1 MRKGLKWRN
10 ISVYFIEKM
19 IELVCCTCK
28 LNLGYYEV
36 SIQDINDSVKIER
49 KCKLVNKAIYYL
61 GPSNSQ
67 EN

>member
-1 MRKGLKWRN
+1 
-10 ISVYFIEKM
+10 M

-49 KCKLVNKAIYYL
+49 KCKLVNKAIYFL

-67 EN
+67 ENCKIKDKINELKEICGQY